1 MNTDAG
7 PVSVAI
13 VGLGR
18 AGWRRHLQPL
28 SQHSG
33 FRIVAVADPLPER
46 CAEASALTG
55 CRGFSSID
63 ALLQGGDSE
72 VVVVATPS
80 SSHTSDAEKVLNSG
94 RHCVVE
100 KPMAGS
106 FAEAGRLL
114 ALARQRDRKLFV
126 NHSMLHQ
133 PEYHHLRNVLD
144 SGALGPLF
152 DLRFFS
158 GSYAR
163 RWDWQTLKKNGGG
176 LLNNEGTHVLSVVLP
191 LLGARVTAVSS
202 DLRHIKDAGDAED
215 HVHLVLKTDQGVSAD
230 VLLSTAIALEAPRWM
245 LCGKYGTLVSDGT
258 RSHLRRYDPAKAA
271 PLFVLDAAAPNREYL
286 KETLPWEEQEMAVEP
301 PPVAT
306 FYENVY
312 DVLRRGGPQV
322 VTPEGAV
329 NVMRVLELARQSLP

>member
-1 MNTDAG
+1 
-7 PVSVAI
+7 
-13 VGLGR
+13 
-18 AGWRRHLQPL
+18 
-28 SQHSG
+28 
-33 FRIVAVADPLPER
+33 
-46 CAEASALTG
+46 
-55 CRGFSSID
+55 
-63 ALLQGGDSE
+63 
-72 VVVVATPS
+72 
-80 SSHTSDAEKVLNSG
+80 
-94 RHCVVE
+94 
-100 KPMAGS
+100 
-106 FAEAGRLL
+106 
-114 ALARQRDRKLFV
+114 
-126 NHSMLHQ
+126 
-133 PEYHHLRNVLD
+133 
-144 SGALGPLF
+144 
-152 DLRFFS
+152 
-158 GSYAR
+158 
-163 RWDWQTLKKNGGG
+163 
-176 LLNNEGTHVLSVVLP
+176 LNNEGTHVLSVVLP